1 MRRLPI
7 TSKRTVTQQ
16 PYPHYP
22 FLAGKSPLCILGD
35 VPAED
40 WEEDEPVRSPWKKKT
55 AAARELAVTRK
66 AQISFIGP
74 RGCQGLV
81 DGEPVFIKP
90 QSAIAIGDWVEI
102 DELGAIRQTLPRRTV
117 LSRPDPLNARLE
129 RVIAANVD
137 VVVVVSAMR
146 SPVLRPG
153 LIDRYLI
160 AVEKGGAEVMICL
173 TKIDQV
179 ESAAEFDV
187 LEPYRKLGLTMV
199 RVSNKTGEG
208 VGDLIDALAGKLAVL
223 VGHSGVGKSS
233 LMNAMAPA
241 SNVATGEL
249 SKLYQK
255 GRHTTT
261 SSTMY
266 RLARGI
272 RVIDTPGVR
281 EFGLWDITVLEVERM
296 FHDFDA
302 FRGACQFGDCSH
314 THEPVCG
321 VRDALAAGEISTER
335 YAAYLRIRN
344 DVHLA

>member
-1 MRRLPI
+1 
-7 TSKRTVTQQ
+7 
-16 PYPHYP
+16 
-22 FLAGKSPLCILGD
+22 

-40 WEEDEPVRSPWKKKT
+40 WEEDDPVRSPRKKRT
-55 AAARELAVTRK
+55 ATEREAVLTRK

-81 DGEPVFIKP
+81 EGESVYVKP
-90 QSAIAIGDWVEI
+90 QGAIAIGDWVEI
-102 DELGAIRQTLPRRTV
+102 DSAGTIQKTLPRRTT
-117 LSRPDPLNARLE
+117 LSRPDQLNHRLE

-137 VVVVVSAMR
+137 VVVIVAAMR
-146 SPVLRPG
+146 APVLRPG

-160 AVEKGGAEVMICL
+160 AIEKGGAEVMICS

-187 LEPYRKLGLTMV
+187 LEPYRKLGLRMI

-208 VGDLIDALAGKLAVL
+208 VGALIDALAGKLAVL

-233 LMNAMAPA
+233 LMNAMAPE
-241 SNVATGEL
+241 SNAATGEI

-281 EFGLWDITVLEVERM
+281 EFGLWDITVAEVERT
-296 FHDFDA
+296 FHDFDGP
-302 FRGACQFGDCSH
+302 RTRCQFGDCAH

-321 VRDALAAGEISTER
+321 VRDALSAGEISPDR
-335 YAAYLRIRN
+335 YAAYLRIRD
-344 DVHLA
+344 DVERG

>member
-1 MRRLPI
+1 MKSVRL
-7 TSKRTVTQQ
+7 S
-16 PYPHYP
+16 
-22 FLAGKSPLCILGD
+22 ILSG

-40 WEEDEPVRSPWKKKT
+40 WEEDDQVRSPRKKRT
-55 AAARELAVTRK
+55 ATEREAVLTRK

-81 DGEPVFIKP
+81 EGEPVYVKP

-102 DELGAIRQTLPRRTV
+102 DSAGTIQKTLPRQTT
-117 LSRPDPLNARLE
+117 LSRPDPLNHRLE

-137 VVVVVSAMR
+137 VVVIVAAMR
-146 SPVLRPG
+146 APVLRPG

-160 AVEKGGAEVMICL
+160 AIEKGGAEVMICL

-179 ESAAEFDV
+179 ESAAEFNV
-187 LEPYRKLGLTMV
+187 LEPYRNLGLRMI
-199 RVSNKTGEG
+199 RVSNKSGEG
-208 VGDLIDALAGKLAVL
+208 VGELIDALAGKLAVL

-233 LMNAMAPA
+233 LMNAMAPE
-241 SNVATGEL
+241 SNAATGEI

-281 EFGLWDITVLEVERM
+281 EFGLWDITVAEVERT
-296 FHDFDA
+296 FHDFDGP
-302 FRGACQFGDCSH
+302 RMRCQFGNCSH

-321 VRDALAAGEISTER
+321 VRDALGAGEIAPER
-335 YAAYLRIRN
+335 YAAYLRIRD
-344 DVHLA
+344 DVERG